1 MEKADED
8 FQIIRLTK
16 TYLNEARQLLEDCDL
31 TPAGVGK
38 GNGDFLLLVNAGS
51 KKLQAIIG
59 WEIFADSALL
69 RSLAVREQ
77 YRQCGRAK
85 ILVERAIEQLRT
97 DGRTQLYLLTQTAE
111 DYLKKFGFVVIERQN
126 IPDGLLLQ
134 SELKDICPQS
144 SVCMYRQI
152 K

>member
-1 MEKADED
+1 MEKGEGD
-8 FQIIRLTK
+8 FQITRMTAAN
-16 TYLNEARQLLEDCDL
+16 LNEVRQLLEVCGL
-31 TPAGVGK
+31 TSKGLGT
-38 GNGDFLLLVNAGS
+38 GNGDFLLLVNVS
-51 KKLQAIIG
+51 NKKVQGVIG
-59 WEIFADSALL
+59 WEIFDDSALL
-69 RSLAVREQ
+69 RSLAVRED

-85 ILVERAIEQLRT
+85 ILVEQAIEQLRT

-126 IPDGLLLQ
+126 IPDGLLAQ
-134 SELKDICPQS
+134 SELKDTCPQS